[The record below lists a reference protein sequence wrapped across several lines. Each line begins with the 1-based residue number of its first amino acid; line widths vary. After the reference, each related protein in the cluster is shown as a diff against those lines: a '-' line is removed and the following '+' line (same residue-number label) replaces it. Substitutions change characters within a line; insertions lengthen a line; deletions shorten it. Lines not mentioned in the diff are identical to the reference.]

1 MSKLLDCV
9 FMAAA
14 SAVIFIIVNGG
25 VVLADNPFDTPEPV
39 EVVGLLGMGG
49 VVLIGM
55 LWRRSRRIQ

>member
-1 MSKLLDCV
+1 MSKLLDGV

-14 SAVIFIIVNGG
+14 SAVIFMLVNGG
-25 VVLADNPFDTPEPV
+25 VARAEFSITPEPV

-55 LWRRSRRIQ
+55 LWRRSRRSQ